1 MLTAFDK
8 ALLNIIQTNLPLDHR
23 PFAVLAERLGTDEA
37 TVIER
42 LRALKEDGYIRRI
55 GPFFDSIKLGYVGTL
70 VAAEVKPDCIPAVA
84 AVVNTYPGV
93 THNYERE
100 DRFNLWFTLLS
111 PDMSVQAEILEHV
124 GSLPGVENI
133 LSLPATKKFKV
144 SVQFT
149 LE

>member
-8 ALLNIIQTNLPLDHR
+8 ALLNVIQTDLPLAHR

-42 LRALKEDGYIRRI
+42 LKFLKENSYIRRI
-55 GPFFDSIKLGYVGTL
+55 GPFFDSVSLGYVGTL
-70 VAAEVKPDCIPAVA
+70 VAIQVEPQYIQNVAEAINV
-84 AVVNTYPGV
+84 YPGV

-100 DRFNLWFTLLS
+100 GVFNLWFTLLA
-111 PDMSVQAEILEHV
+111 PDLQTQDQILIEIK
-124 GSLPGVENI
+124 SLPGVI
-133 LSLPATKKFKV
+133 KLISLPATKKFKV